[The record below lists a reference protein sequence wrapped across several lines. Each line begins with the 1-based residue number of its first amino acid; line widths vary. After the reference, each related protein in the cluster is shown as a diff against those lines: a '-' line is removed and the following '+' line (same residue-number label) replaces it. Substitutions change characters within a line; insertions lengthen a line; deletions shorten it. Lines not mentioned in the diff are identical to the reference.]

1 LESKTNT
8 IGISLESG
16 MGKKESGG
24 DTMQGQ
30 KPKHVHH
37 DRPSQKSGALVS
49 RREFIKTAGTS
60 VAAFAI
66 LRPELLRGT
75 RANSKIKLGLVG
87 CGGRGVWIAGL
98 FAAQGGYEIFAGADY
113 FADRVGAF
121 GAKFSVP
128 PDRLFSGLS
137 GYKRLLDCG
146 VEAVAIET
154 PPYFHPEQAA
164 AAVDKGIHVY
174 LAKPL
179 AVDVPGCRM
188 IAGCGKKATARKLAF
203 LVDFQTRAH
212 PAFIEALRRVRD
224 GALGESVFG
233 EATYHAESPWEEHY
247 EMLRNDPANP
257 EVRLRA
263 WGLDRTL
270 SGDIITEQEIHALD
284 VANWI
289 MEKPPL
295 WAVGTGGLKARP
307 KVGSCWDHFVVY
319 YQYADDVAIQFSGRQ
334 FKGHGTAEGIKN
346 RMFGSRGILE
356 TEYGGTVV
364 IRGENFFNGGRTP
377 EIYESG
383 AVNNIA
389 AFHESITKGNFM
401 NPTVEPSVQSNLITI
416 LGRKAAYEKRR
427 VTWDDLVQDEEKL
440 EPSLEGLLN

>member
-1 LESKTNT
+1 MIE
-8 IGISLESG
+8 
-16 MGKKESGG
+16 GKKARI
-24 DTMQGQ
+24 DQTA
-30 KPKHVHH
+30 P
-37 DRPSQKSGALVS
+37 VS
-49 RREFIKTAGTS
+49 RPDCAFISRRQFIKTTGTA
-60 VAAFAI
+60 VASLAI
-66 LRPELLRGT
+66 VQPKHLGGSQ
-75 RANSKIKLGLVG
+75 ANSKIKIGLVG

-98 FAAQGGYEIFAGADY
+98 FAAHGGYEIFAGSDY
-113 FADRVGAF
+113 FADRVEAF

-128 PDRLFSGLS
+128 TERLFSGLS

-146 VEAVAIET
+146 VEAVAVET
-154 PPYFHPEQAA
+154 PPYFHPGQAA
-164 AAVDKGIHVY
+164 AAVDKGLHVY
-174 LAKPL
+174 LAKPP
-179 AVDVPGCRM
+179 AVDVPGCRT
-188 IAGCGKKATARKLAF
+188 ISSLGKKATARKLAF

-212 PAFIEALRRVRD
+212 PAFIEALRRVHD
-224 GALGESVFG
+224 GAMGEFVFG

-247 EMLRNDPANP
+247 ERLRKDPENP

-263 WGLDRTL
+263 WGLDRAL
-270 SGDIITEQEIHALD
+270 SGDIITEQEIHTLD

-289 MEKPPL
+289 MGEPPL

-307 KVGSCWDHFVVY
+307 KVGTCWDHFVVY
-319 YQYADDVAIQFSGRQ
+319 YQYANDVAIQFSGRQ

-346 RMFGSRGILE
+346 RMFGSKGILE

-389 AFHESITKGNFM
+389 AFHESITNGDFM
-401 NPTVEPSVQSNLITI
+401 NRTVGPSVQSNLITI

-427 VTWDDLVQDEEKL
+427 VTWNELLQDGEKL
-440 EPSLEGLLN
+440 EPSLEGLKD

>member
-1 LESKTNT
+1 MIE
-8 IGISLESG
+8 
-16 MGKKESGG
+16 GKKARIDQATPDSR
-24 DTMQGQ
+24 
-30 KPKHVHH
+30 PK
-37 DRPSQKSGALVS
+37 GAFIS
-49 RREFIKTAGTS
+49 RRQFIKTTGAA
-60 VAAFAI
+60 VASLATVQ
-66 LRPELLRGT
+66 PKHLRGT
-75 RANSKIKLGLVG
+75 QAHSPIKLGLIG

-98 FAAQGGYEIFAGADY
+98 FAAHGGYEIFAGADY

-121 GAKFSVP
+121 GTKFSVP

-137 GYKRLLDCG
+137 GYKRLFDCG

-164 AAVDKGIHVY
+164 AAVDKGFHVY

-212 PAFIEALRRVRD
+212 PAFIEALGRVHD

-263 WGLDRTL
+263 WGLDRAL
-270 SGDIITEQEIHALD
+270 SGDIITEQEIHTLD

-295 WAVGTGGLKARP
+295 WAIGTGGLKARP

-346 RMFGSRGILE
+346 RMFGSQGILE
-356 TEYGGTVV
+356 TEYGGPVI

-389 AFHESITKGNFM
+389 AFHQSITNGDFANA
-401 NPTVEPSVQSNLITI
+401 TVEPSVQSNLITI

-427 VTWDDLVQDEEKL
+427 VTWDELLQDEEKL
-440 EPSLEGLLN
+440 EPDLEGLID